1 MNMRKFFIIICLIM
15 VLTGC
20 SQLMD
25 DVLYKFTD
33 GERVSKQV
41 PDEDIE
47 NYDDS
52 EMERNNNLID
62 DENFL
67 DEREAIENF
76 MEKQRELLKP
86 GFIKNEKDMIDMQ
99 LDYMPIDGMLNYS
112 AYYEGSQNVPII
124 FYKGMT
130 NISEKFLED
139 RYSEFQDKK
148 KLDHD
153 KIDGMYGLMGDSYQT
168 YDMWGQYKGNVY
180 NIGIAK
186 ENDETNE
193 KLVEMISQ
201 TLKTEAEGAYDPLY
215 SIFSI
220 DMDKVKFPK
229 LNNDYSEL
237 STLSI
242 NYFGYDDKLSLDV
255 NYQIGGYDS
264 IKYSIFEKE
273 ITLPDYYKPIDDVET
288 ENGVKVTIYKEDDR
302 DNEIF
307 KWTDGTYFYE
317 LNFRKQDKSL
327 VNSADILAIIDS
339 AMEDDREFENKEV
352 FKATNVHP
360 KLGKPEKKVEKYLN
374 K

>member
-1 MNMRKFFIIICLIM
+1 MNMRKFFIIICSIM

-25 DVLYKFTD
+25 DVLYKLAD
-33 GERVSKQV
+33 GERVTKQV
-41 PDEDIE
+41 PEEDIE

-62 DENFL
+62 EENFL
-67 DEREAIENF
+67 NEREEIENL

-130 NISEKFLED
+130 NISENFLED

-168 YDMWGQYKGNVY
+168 YNMWGQYKGNVY

-242 NYFGYDDKLSLDV
+242 NYFGYDDKMSLDV
-255 NYQIGGYDS
+255 NYRIGGYDS
-264 IKYSIFEKE
+264 IKYSIFKTE
-273 ITLPDYYKPIDDVET
+273 ITLLDSYKPIDDVET

-302 DNEIF
+302 DNEIY
-307 KWTDGTYFYE
+307 KWTDGAYFYE

-339 AMEDDREFENKEV
+339 AMEDEREFENKEV

>member
-168 YDMWGQYKGNVY
+168 YDMWGQYKGNLY

-255 NYQIGGYDS
+255 NYRIGGYDS

-327 VNSADILAIIDS
+327 VNSVDILAIIDS
-339 AMEDDREFENKEV
+339 AMEDEREFENKEV

>member
-168 YDMWGQYKGNVY
+168 YNMWGQYKGNVY

-339 AMEDDREFENKEV
+339 AMEDEREFENKEV

>member
-180 NIGIAK
+180 NIGVAK

-255 NYQIGGYDS
+255 NYRIGGYDS

-327 VNSADILAIIDS
+327 VNSVDILAIIDS
-339 AMEDDREFENKEV
+339 AMEDEREFENKEV

>member
-62 DENFL
+62 EENFL
-67 DEREAIENF
+67 NEREEIENL

-130 NISEKFLED
+130 NISENFLED

-168 YDMWGQYKGNVY
+168 YNMWGQYKGNVY
-180 NIGIAK
+180 NIGVAK

-242 NYFGYDDKLSLDV
+242 NYFGYDDKMSLDV
-255 NYQIGGYDS
+255 NYRIGGYDS
-264 IKYSIFEKE
+264 IKYSIFKTD
-273 ITLPDYYKPIDDVET
+273 ITLLDSYKAIDDVET

-302 DNEIF
+302 DNEIY

-339 AMEDDREFENKEV
+339 AMEDEREFENKEV

>member
-168 YDMWGQYKGNVY
+168 YDMWGQYKGNLY

>member
-180 NIGIAK
+180 NIGVAK

>member
-1 MNMRKFFIIICLIM
+1 MRKFFIIIFSIM

-25 DVLYKFTD
+25 DILYKFAD
-33 GERVSKQV
+33 GERVTKQV
-41 PDEDIE
+41 SEEEIE
-47 NYDDS
+47 NDDDS
-52 EMERNNNLID
+52 DMERNNNLID

-67 DEREAIENF
+67 NEREAIENL

-86 GFIKNEKDMIDMQ
+86 GFIKNEKNVIDLQ
-99 LDYMPIDGMLNYS
+99 LDYIPLDGILNYS
-112 AYYEGSQNVPII
+112 AYYEGNQNVPMI
-124 FYKGMT
+124 FYKGMI
-130 NISEKFLED
+130 NFNEKVLED
-139 RYSEFQDKK
+139 RYSEFQNKK

-180 NIGIAK
+180 NIGVAK

-220 DMDKVKFPK
+220 DIDKIKFPK

-237 STLSI
+237 SALSI
-242 NYFGYDDKLSLDV
+242 IYFGYDDKLSLDV
-255 NYQIGGYDS
+255 TYLIGGYDT
-264 IKYSIFEKE
+264 IRYSILEKE
-273 ITLPDYYKPIDDVET
+273 ETMSDYYTSIGDVET
-288 ENGVKVTIYKEDDR
+288 ENGVKVTIYEEDDR
-302 DNEIF
+302 DNEIY

-317 LNFRKQDKSL
+317 LDFWKQDKSL

-339 AMEDDREFENKEV
+339 AMEDERVFENKEV

-360 KLGKPEKKVEKYLN
+360 KLGKPEKKLEKYLN

>member
-255 NYQIGGYDS
+255 NYRIGGYDS

-302 DNEIF
+302 DNEIY